1 VSLTNYI
8 LLTIIACGFVTWVS
22 RIFPFVMLKKF
33 NLPEGVL
40 EFLSFVPIT
49 IMAGLWFES
58 LFVQH
63 LGHLP
68 SINWPNLWASL
79 PTVATAVVTKNL
91 LLTVVVGVVSFA
103 VLNLI
108 GF

>member
-1 VSLTNYI
+1 MSLTNYI
-8 LLTIIACGFVTWVS
+8 LFTIITCGLVTWVS

-33 NLPEGVL
+33 DLPEGVL

-49 IMAGLWFES
+49 IMAGIWFES

-68 SINWPNLWASL
+68 SVNWSNLWASL
-79 PTVATAVVTKNL
+79 PTVATAVVSKNL
-91 LLTVVVGVVSFA
+91 LLTVVVGVISFA
-103 VLNLI
+103 VIDLI
-108 GF
+108 GL

>member
-1 VSLTNYI
+1 M
-8 LLTIIACGFVTWVS
+8 LLTIIACGLVTWVS

-33 NLPEGVL
+33 DLPEGIL

-58 LFVQH
+58 LFVQY

-68 SINWPNLWASL
+68 SINCPNLWASL
-79 PTVATAVVTKNL
+79 PTVATAMVTKNL
-91 LLTVVVGVVSFA
+91 LLTVVVGVLSFA
-103 VLNLI
+103 VINFI